1 MVTALMIKPGEHP
14 IITMLCDTA
23 EYLNHA
29 VSLGSDEICF
39 AQARRLENGLA
50 ILHADSCASFGFPAN
65 RKVNGKLTLAD
76 NRFSKPQGE
85 HHSIWLEYLAEA
97 EITGNEFDAPYR
109 VYTHHTG
116 PVTDRDNKIR

>member
-50 ILHADSCASFGFPAN
+50 ILHADSCISFGFPAN
-65 RKVNGKLTLAD
+65 RKVNGKLISGT
-76 NRFSKPQGE
+76 FYIVG
-85 HHSIWLEYLAEA
+85 
-97 EITGNEFDAPYR
+97 
-109 VYTHHTG
+109 
-116 PVTDRDNKIR
+116 VTDGKLRSLTDREISKYTTQFWHAESYTEDEVLEAWLDEVVEL

>member
-14 IITMLCDTA
+14 TITMLCDTA

-65 RKVNGKLTLAD
+65 RKVNGKLISGTFYIVGVTDGKLRSLTDREISKYTA
-76 NRFSKPQGE
+76 RF
-85 HHSIWLEYLAEA
+85 WLAESYTED
-97 EITGNEFDAPYR
+97 EILEAWWDEIAAL
-109 VYTHHTG
+109 
-116 PVTDRDNKIR
+116 